1 MSLDPATLSPNAAW
15 APLKATDW
23 SLDNARHLLHR
34 IGFSATPDR
43 VAQAYKQGLQ
53 ATLQQAFGTIRKLP
67 EPESVATLVQK
78 RAELAAAIRA
88 GQDTSMMV
96 APRGRGAA
104 PPPAAQAAGARRGG
118 AAAAPGASADATTAA
133 ALRQRQL
140 NQELMQFERQV
151 FLDYVQEWLAF
162 AAKPE
167 NSAQEN
173 LVLFLG
179 NVLVVGQNKVKDPRR
194 LYNHANLLR
203 TTYQQPYPDIV
214 KAVTYSPAMIQYLDL
229 NTSVAGVPNE
239 NYAREVMELFTLGE
253 GHYTENDIKEAA
265 RSLTGVVIR
274 QQLGQEQGDFARARW
289 DSGTKTIFGRTGQW
303 GAEDVIDLIFQ
314 QPAAHTLLPRRFLAY
329 YLTQDPLPAPYVEE
343 LGRQWQQTGWKV
355 DALARLVFSSKL
367 FYQPEF
373 RLGLIKSPL
382 QYYLGL
388 MQDLN
393 LDVSPIEGGP
403 GSAFQNLQAMGQ
415 EPFNPPNVR
424 GWLGGKNWINSS
436 TFAARRQLVQQLFTP
451 LNERALTADQLAKLQ
466 AARAAGRGAIVMDDS
481 RLQGLADKSNAELTD
496 AMLSYFL
503 AGEPNDTYRHTIL
516 DYLDNDRAPRL
527 QAVRD
532 IAVALFQSP
541 EYHLC

>member
-15 APLKATDW
+15 APLKADDW
-23 SLDNARHLLHR
+23 SPDHARHLLHR

-88 GQDTSMMV
+88 GEDTSMMV
-96 APRGRGAA
+96 ARPRAAA
-104 PPPAAQAAGARRGG
+104 PPPAAPGG
-118 AAAAPGASADATTAA
+118 VADATTEA

-151 FLDYVQEWLAF
+151 FFDYVQQWLAF

-173 LVLFLG
+173 LVMFLG
-179 NVLVVGQNKVKDPRR
+179 NVLVVGQNKVRDPRR

-203 TTYQQPYPDIV
+203 TSYQQSYPDLM

-265 RSLTGVVIR
+265 RALTGVVIR
-274 QQLGQEQGDFARARW
+274 QQLGQEQGDFARPRW
-289 DSGTKTIFGRTGQW
+289 DSGSKTIFGRTGQW
-303 GAEDVIDLIFQ
+303 GPEDVIDLIFQ
-314 QPAAHTLLPRRFLAY
+314 QPAARTLLPRRFLAY
-329 YLTQDPLPAPYVEE
+329 YLAQDPLPAPYVEE
-343 LGRQWQQTGWKV
+343 LGRQWQQMGWKV
-355 DALARLVFSSKL
+355 DALARKVFSSKL
-367 FYQPEF
+367 FYQPQF

-388 MQDLN
+388 IQDLN
-393 LDVSPIEGGP
+393 LDVSPLEGP
-403 GSAFQNLQAMGQ
+403 GSAFQSLQAMGQ

-436 TFAARRQLVQQLFTP
+436 TFAARRQLVQQLFNP
-451 LNERALTADQLAKLQ
+451 LNERALTADQQAKLQ
-466 AARAAGRGAIVMDDS
+466 AARAAGHGDIVMDNA
-481 RLQGLADKSNAELTD
+481 RLQNLAQKSNEELTD
-496 AMLSYFL
+496 AMLNYFL
-503 AGEPNDTYRHTIL
+503 AGEPNDAYRADIL
-516 DYLDNDRAPRL
+516 DYLNNDHAPRL
-527 QAVRD
+527 QAVREVA
-532 IAVALFQSP
+532 IALFQSP